1 MRVVGVRR
9 VCDITRVAAG
19 GRTSGVAHVC
29 PVANDSRITGVTF
42 VSPVVRARRIGRVRS
57 WCVITFMSF
66 KSGVGKTTALMT
78 VASTL
83 LERGHKIACFEADDN
98 RPLSAWRENG
108 IEHGTWDAQC
118 AIYPALSIDLLSQ
131 SYEIAER
138 DGVEF
143 GLIDTRGGGS
153 DLNQSI
159 LINSDLTII
168 PTGLSPLEVED
179 TLETLQYIVR
189 LHKHYEISSA
199 YGKRMIVRSNTRLK
213 TSSPS
218 TTASGWLAESH
229 MDDLLAEGGF
239 KKAP

>member
-1 MRVVGVRR
+1 MKL
-9 VCDITRVAAG
+9 
-19 GRTSGVAHVC
+19 
-29 PVANDSRITGVTF
+29 
-42 VSPVVRARRIGRVRS
+42 
-57 WCVITFMSF
+57 ITFMSF
-66 KSGVGKTTALMT
+66 KGGVGKTTALMT

-199 YGKRMIVRSNTRLK
+199 YGILVNRTDTRQQMPKVDRDGLTTIERLPHFQAQLHRRQTFSDIKKIGHLHKHYEALQKDSAKRFQRGHVLIALQEGRGLMSELLPVIG
-213 TSSPS
+213 SPDVEEV
-218 TTASGWLAESH
+218 AE
-229 MDDLLAEGGF
+229 
-239 KKAP
+239 